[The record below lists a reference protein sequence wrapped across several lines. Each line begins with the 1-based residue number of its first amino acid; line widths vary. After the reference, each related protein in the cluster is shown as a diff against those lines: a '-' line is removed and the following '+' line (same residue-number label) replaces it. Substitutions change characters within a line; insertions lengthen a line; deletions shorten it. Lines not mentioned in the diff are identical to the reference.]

1 MFTRAGASVGWGGVH
16 LGCWFAIEARSTPP
30 RPTSAVHMVS
40 LASNF
45 QTDLCAAWAGTI
57 SERRLRKACSVSPGS
72 NLITDP
78 CGNGDKLGG
87 GASTP
92 RNAAKSTTRA
102 SLTSLANR
110 TRPCLP

>member
-57 SERRLRKACSVSPGS
+57 SERRSEVRVNARHRTPG
-72 NLITDP
+72 
-78 CGNGDKLGG
+78 KRAHAG
-87 GASTP
+87 GARSP
-92 RNAAKSTTRA
+92 
-102 SLTSLANR
+102 
-110 TRPCLP
+110 